1 MRPLLLLL
9 AFAVVAIAV
18 EAPPAVVTTPPAIPS
33 ATAPAPTAG
42 PTPPTAAEIA
52 ALTYD
57 DVTDDN
63 GFVTPFARDFSNNEE
78 FPERKT
84 DWENFLTR
92 LKAWEPGK
100 DPNVAKRVRNLLC
113 ASVLMDIGQ
122 GQFEAE
128 LPLYVY
134 QLLKREVP
142 QEELVKILAMT
153 LFHPDE
159 GDVDGKAD
167 GLDLQVNVG
176 DEQVRERLPILA
188 KKMLGRLLGKLPMS
202 EPGR

>member
-1 MRPLLLLL
+1 MRPLLLLAL
-9 AFAVVAIAV
+9 VAGITAA
-18 EAPPAVVTTPPAIPS
+18 EATPPAAPAPA
-33 ATAPAPTAG
+33 ATPAPAPTVG

-63 GFVTPFARDFSNNEE
+63 GFVTPFARDLSHNDE

-92 LKAWEPGK
+92 LNAWAPGK
-100 DPNVAKRVRNLLC
+100 DPNVSKRVRNLLC

-122 GQFEAE
+122 GQFESE
-128 LPLYVY
+128 LPLYIY
-134 QLLKREVP
+134 QLLSREVP
-142 QEELVKILAMT
+142 KDELVRILAMT
-153 LFHPDE
+153 LFHPEE
-159 GDVDGKAD
+159 GEVDGKCD

-176 DEQVRERLPILA
+176 DDQVRERLPILA
-188 KKMLGRLLGKLPMS
+188 KKMLGRIFGKLPAA
-202 EPGR
+202 ER